1 MILLVYVA
9 LMIGSAFA
17 VASGIYYV
25 VENRLVKAGNKE
37 PQVMSLLA
45 SLISFGLTLTV
56 IYFALLQRVMMRM

>member
-17 VASGIYYV
+17 IASGIYYV
-25 VENRLVKAGNKE
+25 VETQLLKAGSKE

-45 SLISFGLTLTV
+45 SLFSFGITLTV
-56 IYFALLQRVMMRM
+56 IYFALLQRVMMKM

>member
-1 MILLVYVA
+1 MVLLVYIA

-25 VENRLVKAGNKE
+25 VENQLVKAGNRE

-45 SLISFGLTLTV
+45 SLFGFGLTLAV
-56 IYFALLQRVMMRM
+56 IYFALLQRVMMEM